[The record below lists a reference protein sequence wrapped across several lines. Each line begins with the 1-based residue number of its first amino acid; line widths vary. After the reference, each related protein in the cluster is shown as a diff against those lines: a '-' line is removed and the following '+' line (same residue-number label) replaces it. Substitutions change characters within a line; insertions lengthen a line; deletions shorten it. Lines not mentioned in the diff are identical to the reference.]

1 MPNTNF
7 ISLAQAKQLTK
18 TFRGKKESM
27 LEPQYKGKGVLPVCE
42 TFGREAFDTVL
53 SKPGCVGLRIYFA
66 MDELNI
72 VKLVIVGVNEKNEDM
87 ITTTSTESDTMM
99 RSTTEDGTEII
110 EDGLRCPDVC
120 PPPSPLN
127 S

>member
-7 ISLAQAKQLTK
+7 ISLAQAKQLTS
-18 TFRGKKESM
+18 TYRSKKEKV
-27 LEPQYKGKGVLPVCE
+27 LEPSFKGKGVLPVCE

-53 SKPGCVGLRIYFA
+53 AKPGCMGLRIYFA
-66 MDELNI
+66 MDEINM
-72 VKLVIVGVNEKNEDM
+72 VKLVIVGVNENNEDM
-87 ITTTSTESDTMM
+87 ITVTENDTMM
-99 RSTTEDGTEII
+99 RTTGDGGEII
-110 EDGLRCPDVC
+110 EDGTRCPDFC